1 MSEQSR
7 ETFSKQERLVSRK
20 EIGLLFEKGDRF
32 SESPFRILWGVT
44 EEEREFPVRLLVSVP
59 KRIMKRAVDRNLI
72 KRRVKEAY
80 RKQKTRLY
88 SILER
93 KGQKINLILVYTS
106 SKIAP
111 YEELEDKI
119 SRVLNRLNDTLDQ
132 K

>member
-1 MSEQSR
+1 MPIENR

-32 SESPFRILWGVT
+32 SETPFRVLWGIT
-44 EEEREFPVRLLVSVP
+44 EEEREFPVRFMVSVP

-80 RKQKTRLY
+80 RKQKAGLY

-93 KGQKINLILVYTS
+93 RGQKINLILVYTS

-111 YEELEDKI
+111 YEELSDKI
-119 SRVLNRLNDTLDQ
+119 SMALNRLKDTLDQ